1 MVQDTISDLFIRL
14 KNASHARLERV
25 EGIPYGKYQEEIL
38 KVLVRE
44 GYIKGYEIEEKE
56 GKKYLSVQL
65 KFGPGKQPVLN
76 EVRLISVPTRRIYA
90 KKNDIQK
97 VMNDLGIA
105 ILTTSAGVLSDAEA
119 RQKGVG
125 GQIICYVW

>member
-1 MVQDTISDLFIRL
+1 MDMVQDTISDLFIRL

-76 EVRLISVPTRRIYA
+76 EVRLISVPSRRIYA
-90 KKNDIQK
+90 KRMTFQ
-97 VMNDLGIA
+97 
-105 ILTTSAGVLSDAEA
+105 
-119 RQKGVG
+119 R
-125 GQIICYVW
+125 